1 MPVDY
6 RILNR
11 RGLVYVRYSGHV
23 RFSETAQAFASYTRD
38 PDMRPGQKQ
47 LIDLSRVTEWDR
59 DFASLLKIQAAK
71 ADLFVAA
78 GHETHF
84 VYFAPTEHT
93 QVMARMVLRSWDD
106 VPGVIPLLQT
116 TEADALHVLGQP
128 EHSFE
133 ALLQTA

>member
-1 MPVDY
+1 MSIEY
-6 RILNR
+6 RILNA

-23 RFSETAQAFASYTRD
+23 SFSETARAFESYGRD

-47 LIDLSRVTEWDR
+47 LVDLARVTDWDR

-84 VYFAPTEHT
+84 VCFAPTEHT
-93 QVMARMVLRSWDD
+93 QKMARMVLRSWDD
-106 VPGVIPLLQT
+106 VPGVVALLQT